1 MSKRQGSAVATSDQQ
16 AYEFAFEPVPKDK
29 RKGTFSLFMVLAGYP
44 ITVSNFVTGT
54 AIGYRMT
61 FLDAM
66 IAIIAADAFLIF
78 IAIGTGVISYRTG
91 LSTSFLSRFAFGK
104 KGSAIFSLL
113 LALSAVNWIGINGN
127 TFASMVVENASWW
140 PIPMAITSAAIILV
154 WSISATHGYKGLEFI
169 SWIGVPITVFMAI
182 ACFVIVG
189 VEYNGYGAVAS
200 YAPDPS
206 NVMSFTEASAS
217 IVGSWVFGCLI
228 SPDVCR
234 FAKSKGSVFVAG
246 AGAFSLG
253 LFCLQVIGIVI
264 GQVAQNGD
272 FTVATAAIGLGPL
285 VLACTLV
292 SLCTTQDNS
301 IYGASLAMQNVLGET
316 KLRGKVKHSYI
327 AFGVALLSAIF
338 AACGALSYLLPIIS
352 FLSVLMAPIPALIIS
367 EYYFVKRPKN
377 TIKTNP
383 VALASWLLG
392 GVCGQICLETN
403 FFVSPVV
410 AFVFTVVVYAILSKV
425 FDGKMFEWARRQEE
439 RKQASSVS

>member
-1 MSKRQGSAVATSDQQ
+1 MAESQEVTRGTADQQ
-16 AYEFAFEPVPKDK
+16 TYEFAFEPVPKDK
-29 RKGTFSLFMVLAGYP
+29 RKSTFSLFMVLAGYP

-61 FLDAM
+61 FFDALV
-66 IAIIAADAFLIF
+66 AIVAADAFLIL
-78 IAIGTGVISYRTG
+78 IAIGTGIVSYKTG
-91 LSTSFLSRFAFGK
+91 LSTSFLSRSAFGK

-127 TFASMVVENASWW
+127 TFASMVVENWHWW
-140 PIPMAITSAAIILV
+140 PIPMAVTSALIILV

-169 SWIGVPITVFMAI
+169 SWIGVPTTVFMAL

-189 VEYNGYGAVAS
+189 IQYDGYGAVAS
-200 YAPDPS
+200 YVPDS
-206 NVMSFTEASAS
+206 NNVMSFTEASAS

-234 FAKSKGSVFVAG
+234 FARSKGSVAIAG
-246 AGAFSLG
+246 IGAFSLG

-264 GQVAQNGD
+264 GQVAHNGD

-301 IYGASLAMQNVLGET
+301 IYGASLAMQNVLSET
-316 KLRGKVKHSYI
+316 RFRGKVKHKYI

-352 FLSVLMAPIPALIIS
+352 FLSVLMAPIPALILA
-367 EYYFVKRPKN
+367 EHYFVKRSKSG
-377 TIKTNP
+377 IGTNP
-383 VALASWLLG
+383 VALVSWLLG
-392 GVCGQICLETN
+392 GVCGQVCLELN

-410 AFVFTVVVYAILSKV
+410 AFAFTMVVYTVLSRMFDGKV
-425 FDGKMFEWARRQEE
+425 FDWARRQE
-439 RKQASSVS
+439 S